1 MNSWELNS
9 KSSYL
14 VRKAIST
21 FFNIPFTDVYKI
33 VKTIEFPDK
42 IITKDG
48 KKFQLTLTQI
58 V

>member
-14 VRKAIST
+14 VRKAISK

-33 VKTIEFPDK
+33 VKTVEFPDT
-42 IITKDG
+42 IVTKDG
-48 KKFQLTLTQI
+48 KKFHFTLTEI
-58 V
+58 R

>member
-14 VRKAIST
+14 VRKAISK

-33 VKTIEFPDK
+33 VKTVEFPDT
-42 IITKDG
+42 IVTKDG
-48 KKFQLTLTQI
+48 KSFTLH
-58 V
+58 

>member
-1 MNSWELNS
+1 MNSWKLNS
-9 KSSYL
+9 SSSYL

-33 VKTIEFPDK
+33 VKTIESPDK

-48 KKFQLTLTQI
+48 KKFQLTLTEI
-58 V
+58 R

>member
-1 MNSWELNS
+1 MLE
-9 KSSYL
+9 KQL
-14 VRKAIST
+14 VP

-33 VKTIEFPDK
+33 VNTIEFPDK

-58 V
+58 IWKKQ